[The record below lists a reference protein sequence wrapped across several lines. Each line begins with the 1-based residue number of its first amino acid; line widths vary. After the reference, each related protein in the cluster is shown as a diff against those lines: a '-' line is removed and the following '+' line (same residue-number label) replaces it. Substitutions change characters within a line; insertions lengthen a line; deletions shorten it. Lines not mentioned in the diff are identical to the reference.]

1 MHVGNS
7 KLYVRG
13 YDSHQ
18 FMRNKSLL
26 MRIISVAVCVCMHNP
41 LDSYILPTKIN
52 SVKMPNNQMYASLLS
67 YKNLKL
73 AHQGS
78 DLWCVTEF
86 SLYSDSQPIGE
97 INDDS
102 VYCFLNMLPRR
113 TKPTTVASS
122 ITVRSRVYSNLNNMI
137 LSSSQS
143 HTKDY
148 HGGWYNDEI
157 AALSSLLLGVRFH
170 AGSINRHY
178 DYHTDNFGRI
188 EAENSFPPVL
198 EFKHNVPIIPN
209 AIKDININD
218 LKVLN
223 DLYRLSEKDFNFL
236 IRAARSYQ
244 NALWICESSPNMSWL
259 LMVSALECAASQ
271 WAKSNASKEERFK
284 DAKPE
289 LYKKLDN
296 CELRY
301 LIPIIA
307 NEFKD
312 SFGATKKFVDF
323 CINFLPDEPK
333 NRPGSGRIEW
343 ENESLLSIFKK
354 IYSYR
359 SKALHGGQPFPEPMC
374 SHPEVLDGYA
384 ERARACSTLGG
395 TWLDADVPINLNT
408 FNYMTHSILN
418 KWWQS
423 LLLA

>member
-1 MHVGNS
+1 
-7 KLYVRG
+7 
-13 YDSHQ
+13 
-18 FMRNKSLL
+18 
-26 MRIISVAVCVCMHNP
+26 
-41 LDSYILPTKIN
+41 
-52 SVKMPNNQMYASLLS
+52 MPSNHMYASLLS

-78 DLWCVTEF
+78 DLRSITEF
-86 SLYSDSQPIGE
+86 SLYSDSQPIGAVD
-97 INDDS
+97 DDS
-102 VYCFLNMLPRR
+102 VYCFLNMLPRI
-113 TKPTTVASS
+113 TKQSTVASS
-122 ITVRSRVYSNLNNMI
+122 ITVRTKWYSDLNNMI

-170 AGSINRHY
+170 AGSITRHY
-178 DYHTDNFGRI
+178 DYYTGDFGRI
-188 EAENSFPPVL
+188 QAESSFPPVL
-198 EFKHNVPIIPN
+198 EFKHNKPIVPN
-209 AIKDININD
+209 AIKEIDITN

-223 DLYRLSEKDFNFL
+223 NLHLLSEKNFNHL

-284 DAKPE
+284 HAKPE
-289 LYKKLDN
+289 LYEKLDTN
-296 CELRY
+296 EFRH

-323 CINFLPDEPK
+323 CLYFLPDEPHV
-333 NRPGSGRIEW
+333 RPKAGRIDW
-343 ENESLLSIFKK
+343 EKESLSATFKK

-374 SHPEVLDGYA
+374 SHPEVWDGYTA

-395 TWLDADVPINLNT
+395 TWLNEDVPINLNT
-408 FNYMTHSILN
+408 FNFMTHSILN

-423 LLLA
+423 LLPS